1 MFSYCLGNCYYSITQ
16 KIKQVQNF
24 ESDTLALACQH
35 ISKYFHMATRNI
47 IFYRYSRG
55 EWVSIFIT
63 STCNIKKGERKKFE
77 GRNSHKVI
85 QSSRINSCF
94 LCNKNIY
101 IVAIYVLRGIQTF
114 TVDKA
119 AMISS
124 RQLLLLLYIYL
135 SPPPRVPTFFYFTQI

>member
-1 MFSYCLGNCYYSITQ
+1 M
-16 KIKQVQNF
+16 
-24 ESDTLALACQH
+24 
-35 ISKYFHMATRNI
+35 
-47 IFYRYSRG
+47 
-55 EWVSIFIT
+55 SIFIT

-85 QSSRINSCF
+85 QSSKLNSCF

-135 SPPPRVPTFFYFTQI
+135 SLPLRVSTFFTSRRYKTHSTYFSKCFMACLEKRPGIYFSHYILPNRGKC

>member
-1 MFSYCLGNCYYSITQ
+1 M
-16 KIKQVQNF
+16 
-24 ESDTLALACQH
+24 SDYIYNQ
-35 ISKYFHMATRNI
+35 YMQ
-47 IFYRYSRG
+47 Y
-55 EWVSIFIT
+55 
-63 STCNIKKGERKKFE
+63 KKGERKKFE

-85 QSSRINSCF
+85 QSSKINSCF

-101 IVAIYVLRGIQTF
+101 IVAMYVLRGIQTF

-135 SPPPRVPTFFYFTQI
+135 SPPPRVPTFFTSRRYKTHSIYFSKCFMACLEKRPGIYFSHYILPNRGKCSHICQIFLCTII